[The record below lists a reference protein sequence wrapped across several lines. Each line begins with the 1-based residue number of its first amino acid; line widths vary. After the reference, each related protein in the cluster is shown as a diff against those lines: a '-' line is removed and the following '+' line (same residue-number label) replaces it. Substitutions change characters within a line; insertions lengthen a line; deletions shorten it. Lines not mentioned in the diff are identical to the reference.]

1 MGWQKKGPYLQVS
14 QLPWEEGEEEVS
26 GEGKG
31 KRIRLTGEQRPV
43 AVTTNC
49 KQLLSVL
56 LATNRDDGACGPPR
70 AAVQREREKSGGGQ
84 VRERSVRKE
93 RRVVWVS
100 VI

>member
-1 MGWQKKGPYLQVS
+1 VS

-49 KQLLSVL
+49 KQLLSIG
-56 LATNRDDGACGPPR
+56 NKPRRRDLR
-70 AAVQREREKSGGGQ
+70 AATSCSAKGEGKIGGGTG
-84 VRERSVRKE
+84 
-93 RRVVWVS
+93 
-100 VI
+100 